1 MRRARFGLLVPLFL
15 AVVAVPIAA
24 AARAAATTDRVT
36 MTEFH
41 FALSPTSVHKGVV
54 RFTLSN
60 NGSIGHDLKINGKKS
75 AIIGPHKSGS
85 LAVTFRK
92 PGRYTYL
99 CTVPGHAAAGMKGVL
114 IVK

>member
-1 MRRARFGLLVPLFL
+1 MRRTRLGLVALLLL
-15 AVVAVPIAA
+15 AVLAVPIAA
-24 AARAAATTDRVT
+24 LARVAATTDRVT

-41 FALSPTSVHKGVV
+41 YALSPVSVHKGVV

-60 NGSIGHDLKINGKKS
+60 NGSVGHDLKINGKKS
-75 AIIGPHKSGS
+75 AIIGPHKTGS
-85 LAVTFRK
+85 FSVTFRK
-92 PGRYTYL
+92 AGRYTYL